1 MEIVKIGILGIA
13 GVMVA
18 LQFRII
24 KPEISLYMGLA
35 VSILIFSFSLD
46 GLFRILQKMEVLQ
59 SYITSGDSYFRL
71 LFKAVGITYICEFS
85 SSICKDAGYAAVAG
99 QIEIFGKLT
108 VLFMGMPVLAA
119 IIENIN
125 AIAG

>member
-18 LQFRII
+18 LQFRTT

-59 SYITSGDSYFRL
+59 SYITSF
-71 LFKAVGITYICEFS
+71 LFQ
-85 SSICKDAGYAAVAG
+85 AAFQG
-99 QIEIFGKLT
+99 RWNHLY
-108 VLFMGMPVLAA
+108 L
-119 IIENIN
+119 
-125 AIAG
+125 

>member
-1 MEIVKIGILGIA
+1 MEILKIGILGIA

-18 LQFRII
+18 LQFKSV
-24 KPEISLYMGLA
+24 KPEISLYMGLT

-46 GLFRILQKMEVLQ
+46 GLFQILKRMEAFAG
-59 SYITSGDSYFRL
+59 YIDAGDSYFRL
-71 LFKAVGITYICEFS
+71 LFKAVGITYICEFC

-108 VLFMGMPVLAA
+108 VLFMGMPVLTA

-125 AIAG
+125 AITR